1 MVEKSVILKF
11 PRDLI
16 EHPYISHIIKER
28 DVEVNILQAYITPQE
43 AGHMFAIFRGEEG
56 SVEDALEYLRSQ
68 EVQVVLPG
76 RNLIWEES
84 LCVHCS
90 ACTGQCKS
98 GALTMNPSTFEVVY
112 DGTRC
117 IACKL
122 CIPACAFGALES
134 VSDHLRRI
142 GEL

>member
-11 PRDLI
+11 PRDSI
-16 EHPYISHIIKER
+16 EHPYISEVIR
-28 DVEVNILQAYITPQE
+28 DREVEVNILQAYITPQE
-43 AGHMFAIFRGEEG
+43 AGHMFAIFKGEEA
-56 SVEDALEYLRSQ
+56 SVEGALEYLRGQ
-68 EVQVVLPG
+68 DVQVVVPG

-90 ACTGQCKS
+90 ACTGQCKH
-98 GALTMNPSTFEVVY
+98 GALTMNPETFTVSY
-112 DGTRC
+112 DGTHC

-122 CIPACAFGALES
+122 CIPACSYGALES